1 MDFQKTY
8 ADAPPIII
16 TENGSAWH
24 DVLSPDGHCHDPY
37 RISYFRD
44 YLEAAQQAMNK
55 GVDIRG
61 YFVWSFMDNF
71 EWTNGYAP
79 RFGLVYVDYANQ
91 CRRIP
96 KDSLKWFS
104 ELIKNGTIDKN
115 ILLP

>member
-1 MDFQKTY
+1 MRTHRPLSSPRTDQHGTMFFHRT
-8 ADAPPIII
+8 AIATILTGFLISAII
-16 TENGSAWH
+16 
-24 DVLSPDGHCHDPY
+24 L
-37 RISYFRD
+37 
-44 YLEAAQQAMNK
+44 AAQQAMNK

>member
-1 MDFQKTY
+1 MFFHRT
-8 ADAPPIII
+8 AIATILTGFLISAII
-16 TENGSAWH
+16 
-24 DVLSPDGHCHDPY
+24 L
-37 RISYFRD
+37 
-44 YLEAAQQAMNK
+44 AAQQAMNK